1 MTPYYKRLSTP
12 VDVIFP
18 SSGTGGGAG
27 QQNFI
32 PACNLQFLQLLIKYA
47 ESKNDSTK

>member
-18 SSGTGGGAG
+18 SCGTGGGTG
-27 QQNFI
+27 HENFI
-32 PACNLQFLQLLIKYA
+32 LACNLQFLQLLIKYP
-47 ESKNDSTK
+47 ESKNDSTN

>member
-27 QQNFI
+27 YEFTI
-32 PACNLQFLQLLIKYA
+32 ITDIKFNNGIQRG
-47 ESKNDSTK
+47 EQ

>member
-12 VDVIFP
+12 IDVIFP
-18 SSGTGGGAG
+18 SYGTGGGAG

-32 PACNLQFLQLLIKYA
+32 SACNLQFLQLLIKYT
-47 ESKNDSTK
+47 ESKNDSTN